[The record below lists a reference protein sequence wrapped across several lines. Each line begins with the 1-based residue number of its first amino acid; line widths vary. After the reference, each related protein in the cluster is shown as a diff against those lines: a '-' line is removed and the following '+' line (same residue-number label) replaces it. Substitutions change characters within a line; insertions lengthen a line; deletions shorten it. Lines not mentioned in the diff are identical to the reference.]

1 MDSAE
6 TFEQLE
12 KALATLRLARK
23 QLGKLPGMEHYIKQV
38 ADLAQ
43 DIELEVAELLTLE
56 E

>member
-1 MDSAE
+1 MNSAE

-12 KALATLRLARK
+12 QALASLRKARK
-23 QLGKLPGMEHYIKQV
+23 QLGRLPGMEHYIKQL

-43 DIELEVAELLTLE
+43 DIELEVAELLTVE

>member
-1 MDSAE
+1 MDDAE

-12 KALATLRLARK
+12 
-23 QLGKLPGMEHYIKQV
+23 QV

-56 E
+56 D